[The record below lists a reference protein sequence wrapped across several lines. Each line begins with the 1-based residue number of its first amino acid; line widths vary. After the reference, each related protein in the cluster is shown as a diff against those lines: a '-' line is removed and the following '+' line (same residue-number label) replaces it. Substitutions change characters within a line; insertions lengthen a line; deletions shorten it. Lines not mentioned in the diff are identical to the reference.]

1 MLLLQVFNEKSLS
14 EERDDNISILF
25 ITQPSNNIIQCKSFE
40 VRNMTICKFTRVYSI
55 ISMVFIR
62 SFPEPKY
69 IVHY

>member
-40 VRNMTICKFTRVYSI
+40 VRNMTTIVSLLEFTV
-55 ISMVFIR
+55 
-62 SFPEPKY
+62 
-69 IVHY
+69 